1 MKRRIANK
9 NAPLWHICTT
19 VGIQAAKPSRTLP
32 AAEKPV
38 TGSKRPGV
46 RAFILL
52 VALFAPLS
60 TPLAAEEPAG
70 YAGIWEAVNYP
81 ADLELNDVFFVT
93 PDVGW
98 VTGGLYGNQGGG
110 VILATRDGGASW
122 DVQVGDPQST
132 EPRFE
137 HLYFLDENHGWALQP
152 SNFKYKLLRTSDGET
167 WEEAGW
173 IEHSWGMMGYQFFS
187 PSTGVYLDGNN
198 NVSRIMRTIDGGRTW
213 NEVWRCRSTVQVQGL
228 SRQVDCP
235 LEAMHFPTSEVG
247 YAVAESHGFL
257 FVGKTQDG
265 GQTWRVSTVPHIAG
279 NGGFG
284 VPTVFFTDENTG
296 FVGLEG
302 NKLYRT
308 DDGGETWKGLI
319 GKAGAAIR
327 FADPGVGWSMVGY
340 KTLAY
345 TTDGGRKWSSR
356 ELSLPAKSYAFS
368 LPRRDRGYLVGEHGM
383 IYRYSVVASASAP
396 ANVMTGPIMPAF
408 TSPLTGFADQL
419 ALQVDALRLQVA
431 EGTSGGFDSVEY
443 NESGEGELN
452 EEYSFA
458 SECCAE
464 PMEELWTTFEATAV
478 AVPDFLSNFRNLN
491 QIFVAL
497 RWASVLPHRLGEIRE
512 TVQSF
517 NEAPDAAAA
526 TEALDRMEVAVQE
539 FIAATRQAFQQDV
552 PAPGSYTDFAPGAG
566 VAVFGGGEAEE
577 IAPGE
582 VQQRGSLFDAVKK
595 RIKKE
600 VDLR

>member
-1 MKRRIANK
+1 MKRRIVKKKFRQVCLRFGIAIR
-9 NAPLWHICTT
+9 AGTRRWCRG
-19 VGIQAAKPSRTLP
+19 VG
-32 AAEKPV
+32 
-38 TGSKRPGV
+38 
-46 RAFILL
+46 AFILV
-52 VALFAPLS
+52 VALTAPLS
-60 TPLAAEEPAG
+60 APLSAEETAG
-70 YAGIWEAVNYP
+70 YTGIWEAVNYP
-81 ADLELNDVFFVT
+81 ADLVLNDVFFVT

-122 DVQVGDPQST
+122 NVQVGDPQST

-152 SNFKYKLLRTSDGET
+152 SNFMYKLLRTSDGEI
-167 WEEAGW
+167 WEEAGS
-173 IEHSWGMMGYQFFS
+173 IEHKWGMMGYQFFS

-198 NVSRIMRTIDGGRTW
+198 NVSRIMRTTDGGRTW
-213 NEVWRCRSTVQVQGL
+213 NEVWRCRTTVLVQGL

-235 LEAMHFPTSEVG
+235 LEAMHFPTPEVG
-247 YAVAESHGFL
+247 YAVAESRGFL

-279 NGGFG
+279 NGGYG
-284 VPTVFFTDENTG
+284 RPTVFFADENTG

-308 DDGGETWKGLI
+308 DDGGQTWKGLI

-327 FADPGVGWSMVGY
+327 FADPGVGWSIVGY
-340 KTLAY
+340 KTLAF

-383 IYRYSVVASASAP
+383 IYRYSVVTSASAP
-396 ANVMTGPIMPAF
+396 ANAMTGPTMPAF
-408 TSPLTGFADQL
+408 ASPLTGFADQL
-419 ALQVDALRLQVA
+419 ALQVDALQLQVA
-431 EGTSGGFDSVEY
+431 ESASGGFDTVEH
-443 NESGEGELN
+443 NANMESGEGALD

-464 PMEELWTTFEATAV
+464 PLEELWTTFEATAV
-478 AVPDFLSNFRNLN
+478 AVPDFLSSFRNLN

-497 RWASVLPHRLGEIRE
+497 RWASVLPHRLRE
-512 TVQSF
+512 FREAVQSF
-517 NEAPDAAAA
+517 NEAPDAGAA
-526 TEALDRMEVAVQE
+526 TEALDRMEVAAQE

-552 PAPGSYTDFAPGAG
+552 PAPGSYMDYDPGAGAG
-566 VAVFGGGEAEE
+566 VATFGDWEAEE
-577 IAPGE
+577 IAPE
-582 VQQRGSLFDAVKK
+582 EEEKKRGGLFDAVKE